1 MTTVAVRDINI
12 KGYILSVTTRHQ
24 LCDTVEQMN
33 ELTFRTIE
41 TWLFIADLLER
52 GIYEIKA
59 EGSIESR
66 YEASKGVKLTEHFND
81 SRVTI
86 WDTFRGQKT
95 PHFHLNSDDDT
106 QQAINVWSAQNEAV
120 QRIMAKHAV
129 DSAENTTPDAPQAP
143 QTSAANAPAITT
155 PTTPQA
161 PIAGVIAVNGKSKAK
176 ELAPGQQFSMRI
188 VQVAAAMSKTG
199 VLTYELYCAYGG
211 KPGQYPDL
219 LVYSDNEHA
228 VNSGLVGKLAA
239 MSLKAGGS
247 MTGQWFVTGNVYE
260 SNGKKG
266 LNVTGFEAVTA

>member
-1 MTTVAVRDINI
+1 MATVAVRDINI
-12 KGYILSVTTRHQ
+12 KGYILSVTTRYQ
-24 LCDTVEQMN
+24 AGDTGEQMN

-41 TWLFIADLLER
+41 TWLVVADLLER

-66 YEASKGVKLTEHFND
+66 YETSKGVKLTEHFND
-81 SRVTI
+81 SRVTV
-86 WDTFRGQKT
+86 WDTFRGQKI

-106 QQAINVWSAQNEAV
+106 QQAINVWAAQNEAV
-120 QRIMAKHAV
+120 QRIMAKHAADASESSV
-129 DSAENTTPDAPQAP
+129 EAPPQSADSGQVSSQAAP
-143 QTSAANAPAITT
+143 S
-155 PTTPQA
+155 

-219 LVYSDNEHA
+219 LIYSDNEHA

-247 MTGQWFVTGNVYE
+247 ITGQWFVTGNVYE
-260 SNGKKG
+260 SNDKKG